1 MFAGAIVSTQS
12 YTYTSSGEA
21 IWVYSQ
27 DSSIDIFKI
36 QVDSNGISST
46 STTTTTTTT
55 TSDASATNTS
65 DDIVVTSYSELLSAI
80 SQAENAGGGK
90 IYVSGTGIACS
101 GQIALSKANDN
112 VQIKS
117 C

>member
-1 MFAGAIVSTQS
+1 MFAGAIASTQS

-46 STTTTTTTT
+46 STTTTT
-55 TSDASATNTS
+55 SDASATNTS

-80 SQAENAGGGK
+80 SQAENAT
-90 IYVSGTGIACS
+90 VC
-101 GQIALSKANDN
+101 QIITNPLTDHIFIFYN
-112 VQIKS
+112 
-117 C
+117 

>member
-1 MFAGAIVSTQS
+1 MFAGAIASTQS

-36 QVDSNGISST
+36 QVDSNGISS
-46 STTTTTTTT
+46 TTTTTT

>member
-46 STTTTTTTT
+46 STTTTT
-55 TSDASATNTS
+55 SDTSATNTS

>member
-1 MFAGAIVSTQS
+1 MFARAIASTQS

-46 STTTTTTTT
+46 STTTT

>member
-46 STTTTTTTT
+46 STTTTT
-55 TSDASATNTS
+55 SDASATNTS

-80 SQAENAGGGK
+80 SQAENAGGK

>member
-12 YTYTSSGEA
+12 YTYTSSGET

-46 STTTTTTTT
+46 STTTT

>member
-1 MFAGAIVSTQS
+1 MFARAIVSTQS

-36 QVDSNGISST
+36 QVESNGT
-46 STTTTTTTT
+46 
-55 TSDASATNTS
+55 
-65 DDIVVTSYSELLSAI
+65 VVTSYSELLSAI

>member
-46 STTTTTTTT
+46 STTTP

-65 DDIVVTSYSELLSAI
+65 DDIVVTSYSELLSAM

>member
-36 QVDSNGISST
+36 QVDSNGT
-46 STTTTTTTT
+46 
-55 TSDASATNTS
+55 
-65 DDIVVTSYSELLSAI
+65 VVTSYSELLSAI

>member
-1 MFAGAIVSTQS
+1 MFAGAIASTQS

-46 STTTTTTTT
+46 STTTTT
-55 TSDASATNTS
+55 SDASATNTS
-65 DDIVVTSYSELLSAI
+65 DDTVVTSYSELLSAI

>member
-1 MFAGAIVSTQS
+1 MFAGAIASTQS

-46 STTTTTTTT
+46 STTTTI
-55 TSDASATNTS
+55 SDASATNTS
-65 DDIVVTSYSELLSAI
+65 DGIVVTSYLELLSAI

-90 IYVSGTGIACS
+90 IYVSGTSIACS

>member
-36 QVDSNGISST
+36 QVESNGT
-46 STTTTTTTT
+46 
-55 TSDASATNTS
+55 
-65 DDIVVTSYSELLSAI
+65 VVTSYSELLSAI

>member
-46 STTTTTTTT
+46 STTTTT
-55 TSDASATNTS
+55 SDASATNTS

-80 SQAENAGGGK
+80 NQAENAGGGK

>member
-1 MFAGAIVSTQS
+1 MFAGAIASTQS

-36 QVDSNGISST
+36 QVESNGT
-46 STTTTTTTT
+46 
-55 TSDASATNTS
+55 
-65 DDIVVTSYSELLSAI
+65 VVTSYSELLSAI

>member
-27 DSSIDIFKI
+27 DSSIDILKI

-46 STTTTTTTT
+46 STTTT

>member
-1 MFAGAIVSTQS
+1 MFAGAIASTQS

-46 STTTTTTTT
+46 STTTTT
-55 TSDASATNTS
+55 SDTSATNTS

>member
-12 YTYTSSGEA
+12 YTYTSSGAA

-46 STTTTTTTT
+46 STTTT

>member
-1 MFAGAIVSTQS
+1 MFAGAIASTQS

-46 STTTTTTTT
+46 STTTT

>member
-46 STTTTTTTT
+46 STTTT

-112 VQIKS
+112 VQITS

>member
-46 STTTTTTTT
+46 STTTTT
-55 TSDASATNTS
+55 SDTSATNTS

-101 GQIALSKANDN
+101 GQIALSKSNDN

>member
-46 STTTTTTTT
+46 STTTT

>member
-1 MFAGAIVSTQS
+1 MFAGAIASTQS

-46 STTTTTTTT
+46 STTTTT
-55 TSDASATNTS
+55 SDASATNTS

-80 SQAENAGGGK
+80 SQTENAGGGK

-101 GQIALSKANDN
+101 VQIALSKANDN
-112 VQIKS
+112 VRIKS